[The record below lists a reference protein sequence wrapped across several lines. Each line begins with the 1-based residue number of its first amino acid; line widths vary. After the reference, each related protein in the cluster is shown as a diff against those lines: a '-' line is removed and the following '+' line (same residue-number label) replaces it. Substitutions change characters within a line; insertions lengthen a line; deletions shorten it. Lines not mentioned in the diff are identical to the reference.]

1 MNSCGSE
8 RQQAVCCTHKS
19 IQTLSVL
26 FILPEFGIE
35 GGGGGRNIEKRV
47 CEKGEL
53 RGNDMS
59 EGVRGIT
66 SLSEDYQSRISE
78 YSQHPISRRR
88 YNFNFFT
95 LWPISQ

>member
-26 FILPEFGIE
+26 FILPDFGIE
-35 GGGGGRNIEKRV
+35 GGGRNIEKRV

-53 RGNDMS
+53 KGNDMS

-66 SLSEDYQSRISE
+66 SLSEENSDYQSRISE
-78 YSQHPISRRR
+78 YSQHPI
-88 YNFNFFT
+88 YVY
-95 LWPISQ
+95 